1 MLFSSIPFLYY
12 FLPIVL
18 TVYFLAP
25 KGWKNGVLLFSS
37 LIFYGW
43 GEPKYLI
50 LMVASI
56 LAFYGFGL
64 AIERGKRK
72 KFWLT
77 LSILTGVVLLVIFK
91 YAGFFTGGLISLALP
106 IGISFYLFQ
115 CMSYGVDVY
124 RGTVPAQRNVI
135 PSVPMCPCFLS

>member
-12 FLPIVL
+12 FLPMVL
-18 TVYFLAP
+18 AAYFLVP
-25 KGWKNGVLLFSS
+25 KSWKNGILLLSS

-56 LAFYGFGL
+56 VAFYGFGL
-64 AIERGKRK
+64 AIERGSRK

-77 LSILTGVVLLVIFK
+77 LSIATGVVLLVVFK

-106 IGISFYLFQ
+106 NGISFYLFQ
-115 CMSYGVDVY
+115 CMS
-124 RGTVPAQRNVI
+124 
-135 PSVPMCPCFLS
+135 